1 MKKTGKE
8 IAIGAAVA
16 SLLMGGTAL
25 ASDLFKAK
33 ELKSG
38 YQLASHH
45 EEHGE
50 KKCKSKDCK
59 HDKKADNGDK
69 KCKSKECKSKE
80 CKGKDGDK
88 KCKSKECKSK
98 DCKGNEGDKKCNA
111 KECKSK
117 DCKHDEK
124 ADGEKK
130 CSADKKC
137 GEGSCG
143 SKEKH

>member
-8 IAIGAAVA
+8 IVISAAVA
-16 SLLMGGTAL
+16 SLLMGSTAM

-45 EEHGE
+45 EEGEKKCKSKDCKHNKKASDEE

-59 HDKKADNGDK
+59 HDKKAADEEK

-80 CKGKDGDK
+80 CKAKD
-88 KCKSKECKSK
+88 E
-98 DCKGNEGDKKCNA
+98 EKKCNA
-111 KECKSK
+111 E
-117 DCKHDEK
+117 
-124 ADGEKK
+124 
-130 CSADKKC
+130 KKC

-143 SKEKH
+143 SKEKK